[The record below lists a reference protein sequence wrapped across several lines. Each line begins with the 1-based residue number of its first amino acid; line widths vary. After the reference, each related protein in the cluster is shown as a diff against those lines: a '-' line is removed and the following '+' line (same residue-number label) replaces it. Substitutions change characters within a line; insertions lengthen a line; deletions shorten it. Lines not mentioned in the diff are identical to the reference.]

1 MRARL
6 FSFPSL
12 VRLMRL
18 GSLLPLAVPVVCS
31 AGCGAPKAP
40 AAAFDAPM
48 RAAGPAGKAGVARA
62 DADAPSGPRRGAT
75 RALKKV
81 WPFEDPKVVV
91 YADVEGLMRTTLMTE
106 VKRSVLGMIGLWATA
121 SQALCVDETLANVKE
136 VAVGSDGD
144 ASLVVLRVDPTST
157 KWISACFKAAM
168 PEARPTTMR
177 GAVEAWDGHGIGA
190 LTADG
195 LLLSGPKELV
205 ERALRGSGSGASL
218 ATVTL
223 ADGEYVAWLARLF
236 DNASPITGSL
246 VATDARFRIGGEA
259 EVPSDDVAAQ
269 LESELTPDAL
279 TKMLPATSPKP
290 EEAALF
296 ARLANAFQ
304 VKRQGRHIAIAFEL
318 REPPAQQARDLGAAA
333 ALGVY
338 GVRRYISN
346 AKQAEAR
353 NAVGQLAKDVVAD
366 WEVERPD
373 GKPREKRKLVSYGP
387 VPKTVP
393 KGVKYQTS
401 EADWKPWAAL
411 GFSMTVPHYFQ
422 YEIKAAADG
431 ESAEV
436 IARGDLNGD
445 GKTSQFKLLIKVDRK
460 TSTLRIAPS
469 ISETD
474 PEE

>member
-6 FSFPSL
+6 VPSL
-12 VRLMRL
+12 V
-18 GSLLPLAVPVVCS
+18 SLAVIVAWS
-31 AGCGAPKAP
+31 AGCGGPKAP
-40 AAAFDAPM
+40 VDAIDAPV
-48 RAAGPAGKAGVARA
+48 RGVGPGGKGAAGP
-62 DADAPSGPRRGAT
+62 DAPSGPRRGAT
-75 RALKKV
+75 AAVKKV

-106 VKRSVLGMIGLWATA
+106 VKRSVLGMIGLWASA
-121 SQALCVDETLANVKE
+121 SQALCLDDALANVKE

-144 ASLVVLRVDPTST
+144 ASLVILRVDPTMT
-157 KWISACFKAAM
+157 KWVSACFKAGM

-195 LLLSGPKELV
+195 LFLSGPKELV
-205 ERALRGSGSGASL
+205 ERALRGGGSGASL
-218 ATVTL
+218 ASVTL
-223 ADGEYVAWLARLF
+223 AEGEYVAWLARVF
-236 DNASPITGSL
+236 DNATPITGSL

-259 EVPSDDVAAQ
+259 EVPSDDVATK
-269 LESELTPDAL
+269 LESELTPAAL
-279 TKMLPATSPKP
+279 TKMLPANNPKS
-290 EEAALF
+290 EDAAVF

-304 VKRQGRHIAIAFEL
+304 VKRDGRHVAIAFEL
-318 REPPAQQARDLGAAA
+318 REPPAQQARDLAAAA
-333 ALGVY
+333 ALGAY

-353 NAVGQLAKDVVAD
+353 NVVGQLAKDVVTD
-366 WEVERPD
+366 WEAERPD
-373 GKPREKRKLVSYGP
+373 GKPREKKKLVSYGP

-393 KGVKYQTS
+393 KGVKYQS
-401 EADWKPWAAL
+401 SDADWKPWYPL
-411 GFSMTVPHYFQ
+411 RFSMTVPQYFQ
-422 YEIKAAADG
+422 YEIKAAPDG

-436 IARGDLNGD
+436 IARGDLDGD

-469 ISETD
+469 IVETD

>member
-6 FSFPSL
+6 VSSVVSSL
-12 VRLMRL
+12 AFV
-18 GSLLPLAVPVVCS
+18 AVLVACS
-31 AGCGAPKAP
+31 AGCGGGAKPP
-40 AAAFDAPM
+40 VAALDAPVGGV
-48 RAAGPAGKAGVARA
+48 GPGGKGGT
-62 DADAPSGPRRGAT
+62 DAPSGPRRGAT
-75 RALKKV
+75 SALKKV

-106 VKRSVLGMIGLWATA
+106 VKRSVLGMIGLFATA
-121 SQALCVDETLANVKE
+121 SQALCVDDAFANVKE

-144 ASLVVLRVDPTST
+144 ASLVILRVDPTTT
-157 KWISACFKAAM
+157 KWIGACFKAAM
-168 PEARPTTMR
+168 PEARPITIR

-205 ERALRGSGSGASL
+205 ERALRGGSSGASL
-218 ATVTL
+218 AGVTL
-223 ADGEYVAWLARLF
+223 AEGEYVAWLARVF
-236 DNASPITGSL
+236 DNATPITGSL
-246 VATDARFRIGGEA
+246 AATDTRFRIAGEG
-259 EVPSDDVAAQ
+259 EVPSDDVAAK
-269 LESELTPDAL
+269 LESELAPGAL
-279 TKMLPATSPKP
+279 SKMLPATNVKP
-290 EEAALF
+290 EEAAMF
-296 ARLANAFQ
+296 ARLASAVQ
-304 VKRQGRHIAIAFEL
+304 VKRDGRHVAIAFEL

-353 NAVGQLAKDVVAD
+353 NVLGQLGKDVVTD
-366 WEVERPD
+366 WEAERPD
-373 GKPREKRKLVSYGP
+373 GKPRERKKLVSYGP

-393 KGVKYQTS
+393 KGVKYQST
-401 EADWKPWAAL
+401 ETDWKPWYPL
-411 GFSMTVPHYFQ
+411 RFSMTAPQYFQ
-422 YEIKAAADG
+422 YEIKAAPDG

-445 GKTSQFKLLIKVDRK
+445 GKTSQFKLLITVDRK
-460 TSTLRIAPS
+460 TSTLRVAPS
-469 ISETD
+469 LLETD